1 MTNLELVK
9 KFICEEIV
17 QDNIDLDEN
26 DSLIETGIIDSL
38 GIIKLISFLEKQFH
52 LEINPNDITPEN
64 FDKIK
69 SISELIKKSI

>member
-1 MTNLELVK
+1 MTNLDLVK

-38 GIIKLISFLEKQFH
+38 GIIRLISFLEEQFH
-52 LEINPNDITPEN
+52 LEIVPNDITPEN
-64 FDKIK
+64 FDTIK
-69 SISELIKKSI
+69 SISELIEDGT